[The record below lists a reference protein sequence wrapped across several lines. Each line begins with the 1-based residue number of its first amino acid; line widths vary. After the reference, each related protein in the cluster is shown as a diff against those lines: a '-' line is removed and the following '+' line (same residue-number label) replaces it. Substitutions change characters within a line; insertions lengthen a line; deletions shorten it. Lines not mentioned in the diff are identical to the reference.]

1 MLPEEDAEND
11 KRVIAHYY
19 TFDTKEVGMAGKKP
33 AKVNSGNNVKQDDRP
48 GKATLYIATG
58 RDTFHICPTCSK
70 KTGKGIIYEH
80 QNTLYCSRG
89 CVAKASV
96 VL

>member
-1 MLPEEDAEND
+1 
-11 KRVIAHYY
+11 VHSYYY

-48 GKATLYIATG
+48 GKATLYMAIG
-58 RDTFHICPTCSK
+58 RDTFHTCPICKK
-70 KTGKGIIYEH
+70 KTGKGIVYEH

-89 CVAKASV
+89 CVAGDSV